1 MNLLERLRK
10 HVGNDRELEAVLR
23 HASGGGTR
31 LLPQGKAQFQ
41 TPPPNIALY
50 ATVRFRRG
58 RISYLEP
65 GPALHSVE
73 AQASLVDRARV
84 ETAYVHGHKVVQR
97 VLLAEREL
105 TGSYRWR
112 DRIRIDPCPDGAP
125 IGEGLDWASGEN
137 FTGIRGAPNGPPYPF
152 ILQVRIPCSPNPG
165 IEASR
170 TLGGLDTYQHLLAV
184 LVSGHIRT
192 FATSSARTWTL
203 VHRDGAFENHLLHP
217 GFAIG
222 DERRLPEF
230 DSTSGPIAP
239 TFEGSDY
246 YNHLWPQDPHITIPP
261 SLALDLDTFE
271 SLDQEDADAFRRA
284 TYWYS
289 IGLRNRMESAIA
301 TVAFSTAIECLL
313 PKVKRRRC
321 TVCHSEVGPGPTQL
335 FKSHLARYGTVP
347 EGLHSQRAQ
356 LYDVRSQ
363 LLHGSYAASV
373 DADVF
378 SIAGDTFRHD
388 MLLETVARR
397 SLIHWLRDPRRR
409 EWNGDLPTASESAS
423 P

>member
-1 MNLLERLRK
+1 MNLLERLRE

-31 LLPQGKAQFQ
+31 LLPQGKAEFQ
-41 TPPPNIALY
+41 TPPPNVAVY
-50 ATVRFRRG
+50 ATVKFRRG
-58 RISYLEP
+58 RISHLEP
-65 GPALHSVE
+65 GPALSPFG
-73 AQASLVDRARV
+73 AQASLIDRARV
-84 ETAYVHGHKVVQR
+84 EAAHVHGYKVVQR

-105 TGSYRWR
+105 TGSYRWK
-112 DRIRIDPCPDGAP
+112 DRLRIDPCPDGAP
-125 IGEGLDWASGEN
+125 IGEGLNWAGGEN
-137 FTGIRGAPNGPPYPF
+137 FTGFGDAPNGPPYPF
-152 ILQVRIPCSPNPG
+152 ILQVRIPRSPNPW
-165 IEASR
+165 IEVGR
-170 TLGGLDTYQHLLAV
+170 TNGDLDTYQNLLGV

-192 FATSSARTWTL
+192 FAPSGARGWTL
-203 VHRDGAFENHLLHP
+203 VRRNGALENHLLHP
-217 GFAIG
+217 GFATG
-222 DERRLPEF
+222 DEGRLPEF
-230 DSTSGPIAP
+230 DSTIAANAP
-239 TFEGSDY
+239 TFHGDDY
-246 YNHLWPQDPHITIPP
+246 YNYFWSQDPHITIPS

-271 SLDQEDADAFRRA
+271 SLEHEDADAFRRA

-301 TVAFSTAIECLL
+301 TVAFSVSIECLL
-313 PKVKRRRC
+313 PKVKRPRC
-321 TVCHSEVGPGPTQL
+321 IVCHSEVGPGPTQL

-363 LLHGSYAASV
+363 LIHGSFAGSV

-388 MLLETVARR
+388 LLLETVARR

-409 EWNGDLPTASESAS
+409 DWSGELPPASESAS
-423 P
+423 S